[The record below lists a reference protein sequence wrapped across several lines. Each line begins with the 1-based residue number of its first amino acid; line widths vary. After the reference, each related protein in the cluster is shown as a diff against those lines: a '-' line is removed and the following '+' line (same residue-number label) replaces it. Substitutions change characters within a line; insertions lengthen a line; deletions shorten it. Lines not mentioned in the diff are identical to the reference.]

1 MIFAIQNYVLD
12 QKSHNYSLILFGPNA
27 LGPNNINVFVT
38 SSLFGPNAFGPI
50 RSYENITLLIRG
62 FLFGISRNPR
72 INVRKWLMVLK
83 SFNTSEITTCVK
95 QSGCCLC
102 LTAASTLTAFIGSVA
117 IEPINAPKY

>member
-50 RSYENITLLIRG
+50 RSYENI
-62 FLFGISRNPR
+62 
-72 INVRKWLMVLK
+72 V
-83 SFNTSEITTCVK
+83 
-95 QSGCCLC
+95 
-102 LTAASTLTAFIGSVA
+102 
-117 IEPINAPKY
+117 

>member
-50 RSYENITLLIRG
+50 RSYENI
-62 FLFGISRNPR
+62 
-72 INVRKWLMVLK
+72 
-83 SFNTSEITTCVK
+83 
-95 QSGCCLC
+95 
-102 LTAASTLTAFIGSVA
+102 IGPIV
-117 IEPINAPKY
+117 IGPINHVPSLFRSQRIKCEIMLER

>member
-50 RSYENITLLIRG
+50 RSYENIIGPIVIGPIINEVLLPKLHWLKMQVVISIV
-62 FLFGISRNPR
+62 LGI
-72 INVRKWLMVLK
+72 KK
-83 SFNTSEITTCVK
+83 F
-95 QSGCCLC
+95 
-102 LTAASTLTAFIGSVA
+102 
-117 IEPINAPKY
+117 

>member
-50 RSYENITLLIRG
+50 RSYENIIGPIVIGPIKVALL
-62 FLFGISRNPR
+62 
-72 INVRKWLMVLK
+72 
-83 SFNTSEITTCVK
+83 VK
-95 QSGCCLC
+95 DIKNKKFYSICYYILNQ
-102 LTAASTLTAFIGSVA
+102 
-117 IEPINAPKY
+117 